1 MTQPEAGDPVA
12 SGSVSISEDVVLSR
26 IILGAGGFDRPDIRL
41 SERIWDHYL
50 EQGGTTFDTANF
62 YHSGNHEVLLGRW
75 LASRRVRQRVVLITK
90 ASHPING
97 VDRVNPAVIQAE
109 LTESLKRLGT
119 DYVDLFLLHRD
130 DPAVEVGPIIDCLEA
145 LRDAG
150 AIREY
155 GASNWTISRLDDAA
169 DYARENGLHGFAC
182 SSPYLGLAHHRSP
195 RWPGGVSAC
204 DATSLR
210 WYRARQMP
218 LLAWS
223 ARSEGWFAEPG
234 PGPAAPVEVY
244 DDALNRARR
253 TRAITLARETGLTA
267 SQIALAWVLSQPFP
281 VADLVGASSERS
293 VDESLAVSAERLDR
307 GDQQWLF
314 EGGPRARPAP
324 EAMIHPRQLSR

>member
-1 MTQPEAGDPVA
+1 VTQTEAGDAIA
-12 SGSVSISEDVVLSR
+12 SGSVSISADVILSR

-75 LASRRVRQRVVLITK
+75 LMSRRVRQRIVLITK
-90 ASHPING
+90 AGHPING
-97 VDRVNPAVIQAE
+97 VDRVNPAVIQTE
-109 LTESLKRLGT
+109 LAESLKRLGT

-130 DPAVEVGPIIDCLEA
+130 DPTAEVGPIIDCLES
-145 LRDAG
+145 LRESG

-155 GASNWTISRLDDAA
+155 GASNWTMSRLDDAA
-169 DYARENGLHGFAC
+169 DYARENGFRGFAC
-182 SSPYLGLAHHRSP
+182 SSPYLGLARHRTA

-204 DATSLR
+204 DAASLR

-234 PGPAAPVEVY
+234 PGPAAPAEVY

-253 TRAITLARETGLTA
+253 IRAIALAREMGLTP

-281 VADLVGASSERS
+281 VAALVGASSEKS
-293 VDESLAVSAERLDR
+293 VDESLTVSSERLDPGDRR
-307 GDQQWLF
+307 GLF
-314 EGGPRARPAP
+314 DGGPRTRPVP
-324 EAMIHPRQLSR
+324 EAMTHPRQLSR